1 MGSKLTLLL
10 GLLVGAFLTLMCIN
24 ENKTALSLKHNLI
37 AQNDATLETIPPAT
51 TAVTPVEPE
60 KQTKETIVELDEPMF
75 SYSIKDTTQ
84 ISVKLSEDDKTSI
97 FEEFILKYCPSDKC
111 TQDLSF
117 DDHTK
122 KALWQSDA
130 LKIAG
135 FLKDNNV
142 KNGAISIN
150 GQLFNLE
157 GELQNETDMEKLN
170 KLLEAFDPE
179 VFKMENLTTI
189 AQPSEEETDITLP
202 TTFTEKTQ
210 NLQKTQEEISSLLKT
225 NPVYFKFNSTD
236 ITEKSKKTLDKILEV
251 LNSINNIKL
260 TVEGHTDAQG
270 DAVYN
275 KLLSQKRAEAVKE
288 YLLSHGDKN
297 RDIEAVGYGE
307 ERPISSN
314 PNEKINRR
322 VEIHLKGGE

>member
-37 AQNDATLETIPPAT
+37 AQNDATLETIPPAAET
-51 TAVTPVEPE
+51 VTPVEPV
-60 KQTKETIVELDEPMF
+60 KETKKAIVELDEPMF

-84 ISVKLSEDDKTSI
+84 ISAKLSEDDKNSI
-97 FEEFILKYCPSDKC
+97 FEEFISKYCPSDKC
-111 TQDLSF
+111 TQNISF
-117 DDHTK
+117 NKNTK
-122 KALWQSDA
+122 EALWQADA
-130 LKIAG
+130 LKIAA

-157 GELQNETDMEKLN
+157 GELQNENDMEKLN
-170 KLLEAFDPE
+170 ELLKAFDPE
-179 VFKMENLTTI
+179 VFKMENLTTV
-189 AQPSEEETDITLP
+189 APPAKEEEVKTTDVTLP
-202 TTFTEKTQ
+202 STFIE
-210 NLQKTQEEISSLLKT
+210 KTQEEISSLLKT

-236 ITEKSKKTLDKILEV
+236 ITEKSQKTLDKILEV
-251 LNSINNIKL
+251 LNSIDNIKL

>member
-37 AQNDATLETIPPAT
+37 AQNDATLDTITPAT
-51 TAVTPVEPE
+51 EPVTPSVEPE
-60 KQTKETIVELDEPMF
+60 KESKEAVIELDEPMF
-75 SYSIKDTTQ
+75 SYSIKDT
-84 ISVKLSEDDKTSI
+84 ISVNANLSDENKNSV
-97 FEEFILKYCPSDKC
+97 FEEFILKYCPADKC
-111 TQDLSF
+111 TQELSF
-117 DDHTK
+117 NNHTK
-122 KALWQSDA
+122 EANWQDDA
-130 LKIAG
+130 LKIAA

-157 GELQNETDMEKLN
+157 GELQSKEDMEKLN
-170 KLLEAFDPE
+170 KLLEGFDPE
-179 VFKMENLTTI
+179 VFKMENLTTV
-189 AQPSEEETDITLP
+189 APPPQEKETKTTDITLP
-202 TTFTEKTQ
+202 STFIE
-210 NLQKTQEEISSLLKT
+210 KTQEEISSLLKT

-236 ITEKSKKTLDKILEV
+236 ITEKSQKTLDKIIAV
-251 LNSINNIKL
+251 LDNIDNIKL
-260 TVEGHTDAQG
+260 TVEGHTDALG

-275 KLLSQKRAEAVKE
+275 KFLSQKRAEAVKE
-288 YLLSHGDKN
+288 YLLSHSDKN
-297 RDIEAVGYGE
+297 RDIEAIGYGE

-322 VEIHLKGGE
+322 VEILLKKGE

>member
-24 ENKTALSLKHNLI
+24 ENKTALSLKHNQI
-37 AQNDATLETIPPAT
+37 AQNDATLETITPAT
-51 TAVTPVEPE
+51 ETVTPVETVKE
-60 KQTKETIVELDEPMF
+60 TKEVVVELDEPMF
-75 SYSIKDTTQ
+75 SYSIKDTTT
-84 ISVKLSEDDKTSI
+84 ISAKLSDEDKNSI

-122 KALWQSDA
+122 KADWQADA
-130 LKIAG
+130 LKIAA
-135 FLKDNNV
+135 FLKDNDV

-150 GQLFNLE
+150 RQLFNLE

-170 KLLEAFDPE
+170 ELLKAFDPE
-179 VFKMENLTTI
+179 VFKMENLTTV
-189 AQPSEEETDITLP
+189 APPAKDEKVETTDVTLP
-202 TTFTEKTQ
+202 STFIEKTQ
-210 NLQKTQEEISSLLKT
+210 EDISSLLKT
-225 NPVYFKFNSTD
+225 NPIYFKFNSTD
-236 ITEKSKKTLDKILEV
+236 ITEKSQKTLDKILEV
-251 LNSINNIKL
+251 LNSIENIKL

-270 DAVYN
+270 DAAYN
-275 KLLSQKRAEAVKE
+275 KFLSQKRAEAVKA
-288 YLLSHGDKN
+288 YLLSHSDKN
-297 RDIEAVGYGE
+297 REIEAVGYGE

-322 VEIHLKGGE
+322 VEIHLKRGE